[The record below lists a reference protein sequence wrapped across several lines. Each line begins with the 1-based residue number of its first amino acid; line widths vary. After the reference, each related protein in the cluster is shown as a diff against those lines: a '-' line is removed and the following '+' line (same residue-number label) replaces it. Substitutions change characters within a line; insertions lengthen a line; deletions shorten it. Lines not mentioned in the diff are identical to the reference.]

1 VKQSILKIKDDKKLD
16 KPKRDNSKHRESKR
30 KERSPSCSPSKT
42 EFSRKIHK
50 KTDRKERSL
59 KDEKYHKK
67 RDDKKKI
74 KELDLK
80 KKNILSNMKID
91 EQDETEIIKCA
102 ILPKI
107 EDKMFKDKPNDNNDT
122 NLPSHETIKINVS
135 KEKDL
140 ITGVVNEGDN
150 KNSENIISELEKTD
164 SLEDS
169 DSLKRL
175 RKYMQTMKKS
185 PDPSIAATPPL
196 ELKNDSDT
204 HAVKSNQSK
213 IIMSDQLYFIIKITV
228 GDLLLFLNKLDTFLR
243 HNKIKTISPFQKVL
257 SSSCI

>member
-1 VKQSILKIKDDKKLD
+1 MKQSILKIKDDKKLD

-50 KTDRKERSL
+50 KTDRKERNL

-74 KELDLK
+74 KDLDLK
-80 KKNILSNMKID
+80 KKNILSNLKVD
-91 EQDETEIIKCA
+91 EQDETDIIKCA

-107 EDKMFKDKPNDNNDT
+107 EDKMFKDKPNNDT
-122 NLPSHETIKINVS
+122 NLPSHEIIKINVS

-140 ITGVVNEGDN
+140 ITRVVNEGDN
-150 KNSENIISELEKTD
+150 KNSETIISELEKTD

-185 PDPSIAATPPL
+185 PDLSTAATPSL
-196 ELKNDSDT
+196 EMKNDSDT
-204 HAVKSNQSK
+204 HGVKSNQSK

-228 GDLLLFLNKLDTFLR
+228 GNLLLFLNKLDTFFR
-243 HNKIKTISPFQKVL
+243 HNKIKKISPFQKVL
-257 SSSCI
+257 SSCI